1 MQPSLK
7 KIDSSNREI
16 FQIIKVDERHFN
28 PLWHFHPQCEIMV
41 VEEGTGTLYIGD
53 GIDHF
58 RSGDVII
65 LGPNIP
71 HLLRNYPEYFVLN
84 SELRV
89 KATVLY
95 FNENFLG
102 DEFLNC
108 DEILP
113 IKKLFKTARNGMIF
127 SEGSKE
133 KIKNL
138 LYATIE
144 KNGFERMMSFVT
156 LLNFIATMAYYKELS
171 SPGFRLTFDDK
182 EVNRLNEISDY
193 LLKNFTRTIRLSEVA
208 AIAHMSET
216 AFCRY
221 FKEKTNKTLI
231 TFLNEIR
238 IGYACK
244 ILIEKKYINVSQI
257 CYRTGFNN
265 LTNFCVQ
272 FKKIKK
278 CSPLEYR
285 ANYHIDNNNSLIETT

>member
-7 KIDSSNREI
+7 KIDNSTREI
-16 FQIIKVDERHFN
+16 FQVNRVEEKNFY

-41 VEEGTGTLYIGD
+41 IEEGSGTLYIGD

-58 RSGDVII
+58 KPGDVII
-65 LGPNIP
+65 FGANIP
-71 HLLRNYPEYFVLN
+71 HLLRNYPEYFKADSDLQA
-84 SELRV
+84 
-89 KATVLY
+89 KATVIY

-102 DEFLNC
+102 SDFLHFN
-108 DEILP
+108 ETLP
-113 IKKLFKTARNGMIF
+113 IKKLLTTARNGLII
-127 SEGSKE
+127 KE
-133 KIKNL
+133 KIKARIKEY
-138 LYATIE
+138 LYLTVE
-144 KNGFERMMSFVT
+144 KKGFDRMVSFIS
-156 LLNFIATMAYYKELS
+156 LLNFIATTATYKELS
-171 SPGFRLTFDDK
+171 SAGFRLTFDDK
-182 EVNRLNEISDY
+182 EVNRLNEISDF
-193 LLKNFTRTIRLSEVA
+193 LLKNFTRTIRLSEVS

-244 ILIEKKYINVSQI
+244 LLIEKRYINVSQV

-265 LTNFCVQ
+265 LTNFNIQ
-272 FKKIKK
+272 FKKIKN

-285 ANYHIDNNNSLIETT
+285 ALYHSEIATA